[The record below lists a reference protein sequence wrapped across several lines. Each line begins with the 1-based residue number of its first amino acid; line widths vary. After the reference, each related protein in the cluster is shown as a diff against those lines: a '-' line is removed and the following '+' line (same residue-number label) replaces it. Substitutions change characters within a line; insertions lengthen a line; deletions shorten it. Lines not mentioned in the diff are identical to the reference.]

1 MSVHY
6 KPNGCRAVSPY
17 LVVENIPK
25 ALAFLKKVFGA
36 QEREQLML
44 PDGTVN
50 HAMVTIDDSTIMLGA
65 ARGEWKPSS
74 SMFYVYVKDTDAV
87 YRAALAAGATSLME
101 PSDQFYGDRNAGVRG
116 PDGNSWWIAT
126 HVEEVPHAELLRRN
140 AAQAAKR
147 T

>member
-6 KPNGCRAVSPY
+6 KPHGYRAVSPY
-17 LVVENIPK
+17 LVVENIPTV
-25 ALAFLKKVFGA
+25 LAFLKTVFGA
-36 QEREQLML
+36 QEREQLRL

-65 ARGEWKPSS
+65 ARGAQKPSTS
-74 SMFYVYVKDTDAV
+74 TFYVYVKDTDAV
-87 YRAALAAGATSLME
+87 YRAALAAGATPLVE
-101 PSDQFYGDRNAGVRG
+101 PTDQFYGDRNAGVRG

-140 AAQAAKR
+140 AAQAKR
-147 T
+147 G